1 MTYVAQ
7 KQVGAAG
14 DMLQREVQARSN
26 DPLLYHELAQVYLL
40 LDKHDQA
47 VSTLQRA
54 LTLAPG
60 NPDTALL
67 LADVYT
73 EANEPE
79 PAIHLLND
87 LIQKHR
93 QDPSVLFRAG
103 MLFEKLQRWKEAQEA
118 YEGAVRL
125 DDDNALAKN
134 NLAWLL
140 ASRGGN
146 IDVALSLAQKA
157 KAVEGMHPEFAANLR
172 AMYEA
177 AVRGERPTWKGAAR
191 AVGAKGIDWAI
202 RTTTRPV

>member
-47 VSTLQRA
+47 VSTLQRTR
-54 LTLAPG
+54 TLAPG

-134 NLAWLL
+134 NLLGCWPPAEATSMLHCPWPRKLK
-140 ASRGGN
+140 RWREC
-146 IDVALSLAQKA
+146 IR
-157 KAVEGMHPEFAANLR
+157 NLR
-172 AMYEA
+172 PTFGRCMKPPCGENGPPGK
-177 AVRGERPTWKGAAR
+177 VRREPSEPKESIR
-191 AVGAKGIDWAI
+191 AI